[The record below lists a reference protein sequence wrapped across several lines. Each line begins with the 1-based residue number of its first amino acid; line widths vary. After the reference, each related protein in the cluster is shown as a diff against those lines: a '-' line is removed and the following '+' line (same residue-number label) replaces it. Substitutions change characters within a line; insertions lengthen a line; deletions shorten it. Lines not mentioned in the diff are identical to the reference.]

1 MSNIRIRQIAQVG
14 QDYTGIERQLR
25 DVFDLEVSYRDPG
38 DRSFEDGGVSPF
50 GLRNHIF
57 PIGNQFLETVSP
69 KPDEPDT
76 TAGRFLE
83 RRGGDGGYM
92 VIMQVPESEYAA
104 RRQHVLD
111 LGARLVADGNISGT
125 GSAGFHVHP
134 KDMPGGINE
143 LRWCEE
149 EDREDG
155 AWWPTGAGW
164 QEHKRTEIVRAIR
177 AAEIQSP
184 DPAGVAARWGEI
196 LQEPVASD
204 GRGGAAIELQGAT
217 VRFVESTDG
226 RPEGLGGLDLETV
239 DAERALSNADRLG
252 VRVGDDLIMI
262 CGLRLRLV

>member
-14 QDYTGIERQLR
+14 QDYAGIERQLR
-25 DVFDLEVSYRDPG
+25 DVFDLEVSYRDAGGRP
-38 DRSFEDGGVSPF
+38 FEEAGVSPF

-69 KPDEPDT
+69 KPDVSDS
-76 TAGRFLE
+76 AAARYLE

-104 RRQHVLD
+104 RRQHVID
-111 LGARLVADGNISGT
+111 LGARLVADGEISGS

-155 AWWPTGAGW
+155 AWWPTGPGW
-164 QEHKRTEIVRAIR
+164 QSHKRTEIVRAIR
-177 AAEIQSP
+177 AAEIQTP
-184 DPAGVAARWGEI
+184 DPASVAARWGAI
-196 LQEPVASD
+196 LQEPVATD
-204 GRGGAAIELQGAT
+204 RAGRVTIELHGAT
-217 VRFVESTDG
+217 VRFVEPSDG
-226 RPEGLGGLDLETV
+226 RPEGLGGLDLEAV

-252 VRVGDDLIMI
+252 VRAGDDLIVI